1 MDIIIQIIIFA
12 GLMLGLIII
21 FQVIDFDSNNENQ
34 DNKVLLGSATI
45 ETMESGGG
53 GVGGGG
59 VGGSGSNQQRVGP
72 NPDLAIDMNEF
83 NSQRIPEE
91 SFCKLVENDSLHT
104 LDKDCNKLSRTNCS
118 KVKCCGYLNDEKCVQ
133 GGEFGPTY
141 RSDKDGNEIDID
153 TYFYMNKQCI
163 GPGCSKDE

>member
-12 GLMLGLIII
+12 GLLLGLIII
-21 FQVIDFDSNNENQ
+21 FQVVDIDLNKDSEH
-34 DNKVLLGSATI
+34 DKVLLGSATI
-45 ETMESGGG
+45 ETMESGDL
-53 GVGGGG
+53 
-59 VGGSGSNQQRVGP
+59 GSNQQRVGP

-83 NSQRIPEE
+83 NDQRIPEY
-91 SFCKLVENDSLHT
+91 SFCNLNKDDSLHT
-104 LDKDCNKLSRTNCS
+104 LDKDCNKLSKTNCL

-141 RSDKDGNEIDID
+141 RSDSDGITIDID

-163 GPGCSKDE
+163 GPGCPKTE

>member
-1 MDIIIQIIIFA
+1 MIFS
-12 GLMLGLIII
+12 GLMLGLIIV
-21 FQVIDFDSNNENQ
+21 FQVVDFDSNNENQ
-34 DNKVLLGSATI
+34 DNNKVLLGSATI
-45 ETMESGGG
+45 ETMESG
-53 GVGGGG
+53 
-59 VGGSGSNQQRVGP
+59 SIGSNQQRVGP

-141 RSDKDGNEIDID
+141 RSDKDGNTIDID
-153 TYFYMNKQCI
+153 T
-163 GPGCSKDE
+163 

>member
-12 GLMLGLIII
+12 GLMLGLIIV
-21 FQVIDFDSNNENQ
+21 FQVVDVESNNENQ
-34 DNKVLLGSATI
+34 HNKILLGSATI
-45 ETMESGGG
+45 ETMESG
-53 GVGGGG
+53 
-59 VGGSGSNQQRVGP
+59 SAGSNQQRVGP

-141 RSDKDGNEIDID
+141 RSDKDGNTFDID

-163 GPGCSKDE
+163 GSGCPKTE